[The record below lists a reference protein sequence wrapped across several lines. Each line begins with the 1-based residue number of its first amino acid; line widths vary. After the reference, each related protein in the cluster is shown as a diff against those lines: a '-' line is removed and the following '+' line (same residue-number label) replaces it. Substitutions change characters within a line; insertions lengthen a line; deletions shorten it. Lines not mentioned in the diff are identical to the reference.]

1 MKTLLIMRHA
11 KSGWKDGPMPDH
23 DRPLT
28 KRGKRDA
35 PRMGQRLQAA
45 GLRPDVI
52 ITSTAERARSTAV
65 AAAEGMGFTGEV
77 QSEAKLYDATPETYL
92 AVLRGL
98 PAEVQTAMVV
108 GHNPG
113 LQDLVAELTGDS
125 QDLPTAAIAHVT
137 LPIYSWA
144 DLNASTEGNLADL
157 WRPREPEAAE

>member
-11 KSGWKDGPMPDH
+11 KSGWKNGSMPDH

-52 ITSTAERARSTAV
+52 ITSTAERARSTAT

-77 QSEAKLYDATPETYL
+77 QTEAKVYDATPEAYFTL
-92 AVLRGL
+92 LRGL

-113 LQDLVAELTGDS
+113 LQDLLAELTGES
-125 QDLPTAAIAHVT
+125 HDLPTAAIAQVK
-137 LPIYSWA
+137 LPIDSWA
-144 DLNASTEGNLADL
+144 DLNSTTEATLADL
-157 WRPREPEAAE
+157 WQPREPESSE